1 MTVKLN
7 SNRSYMGALAGSTI
21 KIQTNAETALKAQ
34 GLAQADVDANI
45 TQGNVTLNLQTGTAV
60 AAIGAASVVITNSL
74 VDANTKVIAYVSQ
87 AAADGTFLRVERV
100 VPAAGSFT
108 IYGTAAAT
116 AATQIDWYV
125 VLPAGM
131 AINNS

>member
-1 MTVKLN
+1 MTVTLN

-21 KIQTNAETALKAQ
+21 KIQTNAEKALIAQ
-34 GLAQADVDANI
+34 GLAQTAVDANI

>member
-7 SNRSYMGALAGSTI
+7 SNRAYMGALAGTTV
-21 KIQTNAETALKAQ
+21 KLQTNVENALKAQ
-34 GLAQADVDANI
+34 GLAQTDVDANI

-87 AAADGTFLRVERV
+87 VAADGTFLRVERV